1 MPDLR
6 YMGKHHWTQTVL
18 DDDGKF
24 KKFENIA
31 PGEVFSV
38 DEQVAERFLQ
48 GPRDARLFVAAGSSE
63 DPASDDYQP
72 SKWDR
77 DIFTAA
83 TGQYV
88 SEDHLREFGST
99 TPEGRAIFR
108 TEDDNPEALPVAP
121 PDAGPQSDN
130 ERLYEAEEIQN
141 EADKAKEKAAEKA
154 RESRESRSAKRS
166 DSSSRDSDS
175 RTTDSDSSHRSSG
188 DRPQPR
194 AQGQS

>member
-6 YMGKHHWTQTVL
+6 YMGKHHWTKTVL

-24 KKFENIA
+24 KKFEYIA
-31 PGEVFSV
+31 PGETFSV
-38 DEQVAERFLQ
+38 DDDVAERFLR

-63 DPASDDYQP
+63 DPSSEDYVP
-72 SKWDR
+72 SKWDK
-77 DIFTAA
+77 DLIVAA
-83 TGQYV
+83 SGNYV
-88 SEDHLREFGST
+88 SQDHLREFGST
-99 TPEGRAIFR
+99 TPEGRAIFV
-108 TEDDNPEALPVAP
+108 TDEENPKALPVAP

-130 ERLYEAEEIQN
+130 ESLYEMEEIQR
-141 EADKAKEKAAEKA
+141 EADEAKSKATEKA

-166 DSSSRDSDS
+166 DGSSRDSDS
-175 RTTDSDSSHRSSG
+175 RSTSGDSSQRSSG